1 MKTILF
7 WLFTE
12 IQSKELGF
20 IAIRRGVVLKNLMNF
35 SKYKILII
43 LLCCL
48 FYCLNINI
56 ANRFDL
62 FVYNLAYLIIK
73 ISLPLFIL
81 YIFIDKN
88 SILKDINTLKIDLTP
103 HLMIILSGC
112 FLIFIY
118 IYAKEYFLY
127 FLLITPILFFAF
139 VIRSIN
145 FVLFHIPI
153 CIKFF
158 SDFIEMFVC
167 RDFKFDVL
175 IYPFLLILMIFLY
188 DKANKNLTQK
198 KDKKMKLTNKIAP
211 QGICLWA
218 SILCLILIHRNY
230 AN

>member
-43 LLCCL
+43 LLCL

-56 ANRFDL
+56 TNRFDF

-81 YIFIDKN
+81 YTFIDKN
-88 SILKDINTLKIDLTP
+88 SIIKHINISKIDLTP

-112 FLIFIY
+112 FLMFIY
-118 IYAKEYFLY
+118 ILCKRV
-127 FLLITPILFFAF
+127 FFM
-139 VIRSIN
+139 S
-145 FVLFHIPI
+145 
-153 CIKFF
+153 
-158 SDFIEMFVC
+158 FIYNNN
-167 RDFKFDVL
+167 
-175 IYPFLLILMIFLY
+175 IIFCFC
-188 DKANKNLTQK
+188 N
-198 KDKKMKLTNKIAP
+198 
-211 QGICLWA
+211 
-218 SILCLILIHRNY
+218 
-230 AN
+230 

>member
-88 SILKDINTLKIDLTP
+88 STPKQINISKIDLTP

-112 FLIFIY
+112 FLMFIY

-127 FLLITPILFFAF
+127 FLFITIILFFVFA
-139 VIRSIN
+139 IRSIS
-145 FVLFHIPI
+145 FILFYMPT
-153 CIKFF
+153 CAKFF
-158 SDFIEMFVC
+158 SDFIDMFVYG
-167 RDFKFDVL
+167 DFKFDVF
-175 IYPFLLILMIFLY
+175 IYPFLFILMVFLY
-188 DKANKNLTQK
+188 DK
-198 KDKKMKLTNKIAP
+198 TNKK
-211 QGICLWA
+211 
-218 SILCLILIHRNY
+218 N
-230 AN
+230 

>member
-43 LLCCL
+43 LLCL

-88 SILKDINTLKIDLTP
+88 STLKQINISKIDLAP
-103 HLMIILSGC
+103 HLMIILSGY
-112 FLIFIY
+112 FMMVIY

-127 FLLITPILFFAF
+127 FLFITTVLFFVFA
-139 VIRSIN
+139 IRSIS
-145 FVLFHIPI
+145 FVLFYMPT
-153 CIKFF
+153 CAKFF
-158 SDFIEMFVC
+158 SDFIDMFVYGG
-167 RDFKFDVL
+167 FKFDVF
-175 IYPFLLILMIFLY
+175 IYPFLFILMVFLY
-188 DKANKNLTQK
+188 DK
-198 KDKKMKLTNKIAP
+198 TNKKINFKR
-211 QGICLWA
+211 IKK
-218 SILCLILIHRNY
+218 
-230 AN
+230 

>member
-43 LLCCL
+43 LLCL

-56 ANRFDL
+56 TNRFDF

-81 YIFIDKN
+81 YAFIDKN
-88 SILKDINTLKIDLTP
+88 SIIKHINISKIDLTP
-103 HLMIILSGC
+103 HLMIILSGY
-112 FLIFIY
+112 FMMVIY

-127 FLLITPILFFAF
+127 FLFITTILFFVFA
-139 VIRSIN
+139 IRSIS
-145 FVLFHIPI
+145 FVLFYMPT
-153 CIKFF
+153 CAKFF
-158 SDFIEMFVC
+158 SDFIDMFVYGG
-167 RDFKFDVL
+167 FKFDVF
-175 IYPFLLILMIFLY
+175 IYPFLFILVVFLY
-188 DKANKNLTQK
+188 DK
-198 KDKKMKLTNKIAP
+198 TNKKFNFKRIK
-211 QGICLWA
+211 
-218 SILCLILIHRNY
+218 NET
-230 AN
+230 NN

>member
-20 IAIRRGVVLKNLMNF
+20 VAIRCSAALENLINF
-35 SKYKILII
+35 SKLKFLIA
-43 LLCCL
+43 LLCLFCCL
-48 FYCLNINI
+48 DISITNK
-56 ANRFDL
+56 FDS
-62 FVYNLAYLIIK
+62 LAYLIIE

-88 SILKDINTLKIDLTP
+88 SILKEINILKIDLTP

-118 IYAKEYFLY
+118 IYAKEYFFI

-139 VIRSIN
+139 AISSIN
-145 FVLFHIPI
+145 FILFHIPI
-153 CIKFF
+153 WAKFF
-158 SDFIEMFVC
+158 SDFIEMFVY
-167 RDFKFDVL
+167 RSFKFDL
-175 IYPFLLILMIFLY
+175 FIYPFLLILMIFLY

-198 KDKKMKLTNKIAP
+198 
-211 QGICLWA
+211 
-218 SILCLILIHRNY
+218 R
-230 AN
+230 

>member
-1 MKTILF
+1 MVVKTILF

-20 IAIRRGVVLKNLMNF
+20 VAIRCSAALENLINF
-35 SKYKILII
+35 SKLKFLIA
-43 LLCCL
+43 LLCLFCCL
-48 FYCLNINI
+48 DISITNK
-56 ANRFDL
+56 FDY
-62 FVYNLAYLIIK
+62 FVYLIIE

-158 SDFIEMFVC
+158 SDFIEIFVY

-175 IYPFLLILMIFLY
+175 IYPFLLILIIFLY
-188 DKANKNLTQK
+188 DKANKNLTL
-198 KDKKMKLTNKIAP
+198 KD
-211 QGICLWA
+211 
-218 SILCLILIHRNY
+218 R
-230 AN
+230 

>member
-20 IAIRRGVVLKNLMNF
+20 VAIRCGAALENLINF
-35 SKYKILII
+35 SKLKFLIA
-43 LLCCL
+43 LLCLFCCL
-48 FYCLNINI
+48 DISITNK
-56 ANRFDL
+56 FDY
-62 FVYNLAYLIIK
+62 FVYSLAYLIIE

-112 FLIFIY
+112 FLMFIY

-127 FLLITPILFFAF
+127 FLFITIILFFVFA
-139 VIRSIN
+139 IRSIS
-145 FVLFHIPI
+145 FILFYMPT

-158 SDFIEMFVC
+158 SDFIEMFVY

-198 KDKKMKLTNKIAP
+198 
-211 QGICLWA
+211 
-218 SILCLILIHRNY
+218 R
-230 AN
+230 

>member
-20 IAIRRGVVLKNLMNF
+20 VAIRCSAVLENLINF
-35 SKYKILII
+35 SKLKFLIA
-43 LLCCL
+43 LLCL
-48 FYCLNINI
+48 FCCLNISITNK
-56 ANRFDL
+56 FDY
-62 FVYNLAYLIIK
+62 FVYSLAYLIIE

-88 SILKDINTLKIDLTP
+88 SILKDINILKIDLTP

-112 FLIFIY
+112 FLMFMY

-153 CIKFF
+153 CAKFF
-158 SDFIEMFVC
+158 SDFIDMFVYGG
-167 RDFKFDVL
+167 FKFDVF
-175 IYPFLLILMIFLY
+175 IYPFLFILMVFLY
-188 DKANKNLTQK
+188 DKANKKFNSK
-198 KDKKMKLTNKIAP
+198 
-211 QGICLWA
+211 
-218 SILCLILIHRNY
+218 R
-230 AN
+230 

>member
-43 LLCCL
+43 LLCL

-88 SILKDINTLKIDLTP
+88 STPKQINISKIDLMP
-103 HLMIILSGC
+103 HLMIILSGY
-112 FLIFIY
+112 FMMIIY

-127 FLLITPILFFAF
+127 FLFITTILFFVFA
-139 VIRSIN
+139 IRSIS
-145 FVLFHIPI
+145 FVLFYMPT
-153 CIKFF
+153 CAKFF
-158 SDFIEMFVC
+158 SDFIDMFVYGG
-167 RDFKFDVL
+167 FKFDVF
-175 IYPFLLILMIFLY
+175 IYPFLFILMVFLY
-188 DKANKNLTQK
+188 DK
-198 KDKKMKLTNKIAP
+198 TNKKFNFKRIK
-211 QGICLWA
+211 
-218 SILCLILIHRNY
+218 NE
-230 AN
+230 NNN

>member
-43 LLCCL
+43 LLCL

-88 SILKDINTLKIDLTP
+88 STPKQINISKIDLTP
-103 HLMIILSGC
+103 HLMIILSGY
-112 FLIFIY
+112 FMMVIY

-127 FLLITPILFFAF
+127 FLFITTILFFLFA
-139 VIRSIN
+139 IRSIS
-145 FVLFHIPI
+145 FVLFYMPT
-153 CIKFF
+153 CAKFF
-158 SDFIEMFVC
+158 SDFIYMFVYGG
-167 RDFKFDVL
+167 FKFDVF
-175 IYPFLLILMIFLY
+175 ICPFLFILVVFLY
-188 DKANKNLTQK
+188 DK
-198 KDKKMKLTNKIAP
+198 TNKKFNFKRIK
-211 QGICLWA
+211 
-218 SILCLILIHRNY
+218 NET
-230 AN
+230 NN

>member
-12 IQSKELGF
+12 IQSKELRF
-20 IAIRRGVVLKNLMNF
+20 VAIRCSAVLENLINF
-35 SKYKILII
+35 SKLKFLIA
-43 LLCCL
+43 LLCLFCCL
-48 FYCLNINI
+48 DISITNK
-56 ANRFDL
+56 FDY
-62 FVYNLAYLIIK
+62 FVYNLAYLIIE

-118 IYAKEYFLY
+118 IYAKEYFY
-127 FLLITPILFFAF
+127 IFLLITPILFFAF

-145 FVLFHIPI
+145 FILFHIPI
-153 CIKFF
+153 CVKFF
-158 SDFIEMFVC
+158 SDFIEMFVY
-167 RDFKFDVL
+167 RSFKFDL
-175 IYPFLLILMIFLY
+175 FIYPFLLILIIFLY

-198 KDKKMKLTNKIAP
+198 
-211 QGICLWA
+211 
-218 SILCLILIHRNY
+218 R
-230 AN
+230 

>member
-20 IAIRRGVVLKNLMNF
+20 VAIRCSAALENLINF
-35 SKYKILII
+35 SKLKFLIA
-43 LLCCL
+43 LLCLFCCL
-48 FYCLNINI
+48 DISITNK
-56 ANRFDL
+56 FDY
-62 FVYNLAYLIIK
+62 FVYLIIE

-139 VIRSIN
+139 AIRSIN
-145 FVLFHIPI
+145 FILFHIPI
-153 CIKFF
+153 CAKFF
-158 SDFIEMFVC
+158 SDFIEMFVYKG
-167 RDFKFDVL
+167 FKFDL
-175 IYPFLLILMIFLY
+175 FIYPFLLILMIFLY
-188 DKANKNLTQK
+188 DTANKNLTL
-198 KDKKMKLTNKIAP
+198 KD
-211 QGICLWA
+211 
-218 SILCLILIHRNY
+218 R
-230 AN
+230 

>member
-1 MKTILF
+1 MVVKTILF

-20 IAIRRGVVLKNLMNF
+20 VAIRCSAVLENLINF
-35 SKYKILII
+35 SKLKFLIA
-43 LLCCL
+43 LLCLFCCL
-48 FYCLNINI
+48 DISITNK
-56 ANRFDL
+56 FDY
-62 FVYNLAYLIIK
+62 FVYSLAYLIIE

-103 HLMIILSGC
+103 LLMIILSGC

-153 CIKFF
+153 CTKFF
-158 SDFIEMFVC
+158 SDFIEMFVY

-198 KDKKMKLTNKIAP
+198 
-211 QGICLWA
+211 
-218 SILCLILIHRNY
+218 R
-230 AN
+230 